1 MTDRLRLA
9 IFLVAGPVFFG
20 SLLLRGP
27 QSAAMGAVSRALTEI

>member
-20 SLLLRGP
+20 LYCY
-27 QSAAMGAVSRALTEI
+27 AALNLPPWGSIAALTEI